1 MHSDM
6 DSAYQ
11 SHRLDRAAV
20 LRRKSML
27 ADTEDMRDRVE
38 SLTTLD
44 NHRRGWD
51 SAAAELELVNSLAA
65 GFGRLLA
72 LSRQADDRQTR
83 QSSPG

>member
-6 DSAYQ
+6 DLAFQ
-11 SHRLDRAAV
+11 NLQLDTAAE

-27 ADTEDMRDRVE
+27 ADTVDMRDRVE
-38 SLTTLD
+38 SLTTSD
-44 NHRRGWD
+44 SHRRDWD
-51 SAAAELELVNSLAA
+51 SAVAELELVNSLAA

-72 LSRQADDRQTR
+72 LSRRADDRQRR